1 MPIYYLEPKEGD
13 TSDERWEASSLKE
26 GCWTVA
32 DTEDLARRQVGQAT
46 FEAIS
51 TNLDGSLVYSPWMQ
65 KRLVD
70 CKMDQERKDVPSR
83 QVLSKSGKLIDI
95 PVVPITP

>member
-26 GCWTVA
+26 GRWTVA

-46 FEAIS
+46 FEAVS
-51 TNLDGSLVYSPWMQ
+51 PNLDGSLVYSPWMQ

-70 CKMDQERKDVPSR
+70 CNCPPSALMR
-83 QVLSKSGKLIDI
+83 QIGRVEEGRISGSS
-95 PVVPITP
+95 